1 MNQEKTVRL
10 KKSNYNVVLTSTQSS
25 VRIVYNTLQDSL
37 TLIKGNR
44 FNIQDIEIFHQQGI
58 LVNQGIDERS
68 VYRYRLNTQKFSGQR
83 LHLFLTITGLCNC
96 NCQYCFAKDSLPQHA
111 LRQADIPLILQ
122 FIRSQIE
129 SHSIKRINVD
139 FFGGEPFTCEG
150 IYLSLMEQ
158 ISTLANQYSAT
169 VEYQF
174 YTNATLR
181 PRLGYKV
188 FDNYNVRFLITL
200 DGLKEVH
207 DSLRPMK
214 NNSSCFDAII
224 SNLTEIKNT
233 EKKAVIRINF
243 GKQNLTSIPQLLDQI
258 IENGLNSFPIEFYPI
273 QNMSCGSADYSD
285 AVDLE
290 ALPKMSEYI
299 WNEASKRGIP
309 VGLRPASAC
318 CYCTAFTNRMFVID
332 PDLNVYK
339 CALLQCDIKNSIGN
353 LKKNTDYLRDSVFYD
368 WMAYDPSQEDSCKDC
383 VALPVCSGGCGGSG
397 TFRFGTHRHAN
408 CYDLSPVMLQKRI
421 AHYIK
426 QHYASVLREFS
437 QSSRNVLVLEKANN
451 PIP

>member
-1 MNQEKTVRL
+1 MK
-10 KKSNYNVVLTSTQSS
+10 
-25 VRIVYNTLQDSL
+25 IVYNTLRDSL
-37 TLIKGNR
+37 TLVKGNC
-44 FNIQDIEIFHQQGI
+44 FDVHDIDLLHQQGI
-58 LVNQGIDERS
+58 LVNQGIDELA
-68 VYRYRLNTQKFSGQR
+68 VYRYRLNTQKFSGNR

-129 SHSIKRINVD
+129 SHNIKRINID
-139 FFGGEPFTCEG
+139 FFGGEPFTCES

-158 ISTLANQYSAT
+158 ISALANQYSAT

-174 YTNATLR
+174 YTNGTLK
-181 PRLGYKV
+181 PKAGFKV
-188 FDNYNVRFLITL
+188 FDGYNVRFLITL

-207 DSLRPMK
+207 NSLRPMK

-224 SNLTEIKNT
+224 SNLKEIKES
-233 EKKAVIRINF
+233 EKNAIIRINF
-243 GKQNLTSIPQLLDQI
+243 GKQNLASIPSLLDQI
-258 IENGLNSFPIEFYPI
+258 IENKLNCFPIEFYPI

-290 ALPKMSEYI
+290 SLPKMSEYI
-299 WNEASKRGIP
+299 WHEASKRNIP
-309 VGLRPASAC
+309 VGLRPVAAC

-332 PDLNVYK
+332 PELNVYK
-339 CALLQCDIKNSIGN
+339 CALLQCDVKNSIGN
-353 LKKNTDYLRDSVFYD
+353 LRKNTDYLRDSVFYD
-368 WMAYDPSQEDSCKDC
+368 WMAYDPSQEEGCKDC

-426 QHYASVLREFS
+426 QYYASILREFS
-437 QSSRNVLVLEKANN
+437 LSEKNVLVLEKANN
-451 PIP
+451 SIP